1 VPNAEKDPT
10 ILVTG
15 GSGFVGSH
23 LVDRLMAEGRPTR
36 IFDLRPSPWRADVP
50 TVVGDLNDLERVCD
64 AMAGCATVIHLA
76 ASANVNTVLVDPAE
90 ADRDN
95 VRATLN
101 VLEAARRCGVQ
112 RVVYASTIWVY
123 SDTPADCQDELL
135 PPHPPVH
142 FYTAT
147 KLAGELYCRSYA
159 SLYDVP
165 CTILR
170 FGIPYGPRARLTTVV
185 PAFTAR
191 ALAGEPLMIAGDGR
205 QSRRFVYVEDLVEG
219 IVRALDPAAANR
231 TFNLVGTEDTS
242 VREIADA
249 VRDAVGDVDIVHGP
263 GRVGDFGG
271 APVSGARAAD
281 ELGWTPTTSLA
292 EGVRRYVEWYR
303 ASLLEP
309 ARALPA

>member
-1 VPNAEKDPT
+1 VPNAP

-23 LVDRLMAEGRPTR
+23 LVDRLLDTDWSPR
-36 IFDLRPSPWRADVP
+36 IYDLRPSPWHAAVP
-50 TVVGDLNDLERVCD
+50 TTVGDLNDLDRLCG
-64 AMAGCATVIHLA
+64 AMAGCSIVIHLA
-76 ASANVNTVLVDPAE
+76 ASANVNTVVIDPSD
-90 ADRDN
+90 ADRQN
-95 VRATLN
+95 VRGTLN
-101 VLEAARRCGVQ
+101 VLEAARRCGVE

-170 FGIPYGPRARLTTVV
+170 FGIPYGPRGRATTVV

-191 ALAGEPLMIAGDGR
+191 ALAGEPLTIAGDGR
-205 QSRRFVYVEDLVEG
+205 QSRRFVYVEDLAEG
-219 IVRALDPAAANR
+219 IISALSPVAANR
-231 TFNLVGTEDTS
+231 TYNLVGSEDTT

-249 VRDAVGDVDIVHGP
+249 VRDAVGDVEIIHGP
-263 GRVGDFGG
+263 GRVGDFAG
-271 APVSGARAAD
+271 APVSGERAQA
-281 ELGWTPTTSLA
+281 ELGWTPTTSLQ
-292 EGVRRYVEWYR
+292 EGVQRYVEWYR
-303 ASLLEP
+303 ASLAEPLEP
-309 ARALPA
+309 AQASRA